1 MAIGAPA
8 APLRVHIF
16 RTTPRKTPERPCTNC
31 GDPMPGNFCR
41 MCGQRKVEVRVS
53 LGRMLM
59 EVLDDQFSIN
69 SALPRTLGG
78 LIFRPGHLT
87 REYMSGRIARYI
99 PPFRLYLVVSVA
111 FFVALS
117 MLPELRDPLAN
128 AGIDRGTT
136 VHVGGRPMRDASAG
150 EARPGVPEVPA
161 APRPTAPAAAAPAAG
176 DEPAQSQAPASTA
189 VLPGGDRSAAPEGAA
204 ARLMPEG
211 SAPDAPLAAAAD
223 SSREQ
228 PRPDSANAAL
238 AAAAGGQQ
246 PDGSS
251 ETGPQGAGEQ
261 QPAASPSAAAAA
273 PTVEQPTL
281 DAPDGAAA
289 AKSADEPRA
298 RGPIAAVG
306 SGEDPELVAARN
318 RGFRPPPPPG
328 RPQAPDGVNFLEGLK
343 FRTGNVQFDSVMNQ
357 RVDHFRGMEPRDAAR
372 QLIGGYLDH
381 VPQMM
386 FLMLPLFAALLKLLY
401 VGSKRYYVE
410 HFVFALHLHAFAFTC
425 YLVMIAVR
433 WPPLITVLWMWMFV
447 YLFAAMKRV
456 YRQGWFVTAMK
467 YGVLGITY
475 SVVVTIAAML
485 TFVATVLTA

>member
-1 MAIGAPA
+1 MSIGAPA

-16 RTTPRKTPERPCTNC
+16 RATPRKTPERPCTNC

-69 SALPRTLGG
+69 SALPRTLAG
-78 LIFRPGHLT
+78 LLFRPGHLT

-99 PPFRLYLVVSVA
+99 PPFRLYLVASVA

-128 AGIDRGTT
+128 AGINQHTT
-136 VHVGGRPMRDASAG
+136 VNVGAPAPPDGSAG
-150 EARPGVPEVPA
+150 EVRSGVPAVPRPVEPADAAAESRGESAQPA
-161 APRPTAPAAAAPAAG
+161 APTSPAVAPAEDRAAAPDG
-176 DEPAQSQAPASTA
+176 S
-189 VLPGGDRSAAPEGAA
+189 A
-204 ARLMPEG
+204 ARLMPEESG
-211 SAPDAPLAAAAD
+211 PDAPLAAAAD

-228 PRPDSANAAL
+228 PRPDSANAAV
-238 AAAAGGQQ
+238 AATGGGQQ
-246 PDGSS
+246 PDGSAEAGS
-251 ETGPQGAGEQ
+251 QAAGEQ
-261 QPAASPSAAAAA
+261 QQAVSPSAVAAA
-273 PTVEQPTL
+273 PAVEQPASG
-281 DAPDGAAA
+281 APDGAAA
-289 AKSADEPRA
+289 EKSGEEPRT
-298 RGPIAAVG
+298 RGPIISAG
-306 SGEDPELVAARN
+306 SGEDPQLVAARN
-318 RGFRPPPPPG
+318 RGFRPPAAPG
-328 RPQAPDGVNFLEGLK
+328 QPQAPSQGASFLDGMK
-343 FRTGNVQFDSVMNQ
+343 FKMGNAQFDSVMNQ
-357 RVDHFRGMEPRDAAR
+357 RYDYFRSMEPRDAAR

-433 WPPLITVLWMWMFV
+433 WPPLIAVLWMWMFV